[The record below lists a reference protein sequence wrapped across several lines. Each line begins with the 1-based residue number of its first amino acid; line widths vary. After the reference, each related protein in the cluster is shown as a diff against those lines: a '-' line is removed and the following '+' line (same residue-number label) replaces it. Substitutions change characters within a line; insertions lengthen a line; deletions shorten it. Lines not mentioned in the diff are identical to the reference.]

1 MFLSMCEVLDHLD
14 STTKSRNFIEG
25 EQVVNSNHLIYTGIL
40 KENNEQYELLSYCI
54 QSSNTRGDPHE
65 ITTVISKTGKVISS
79 VCSCTAGLSERCK
92 HSAGNNSFLRSSLRN
107 FLASLSLFLLLINR
121 RILSVQGKLHEG
133 TAFCFNRLLPLEPRS
148 K

>member
-40 KENNEQYELLSYCI
+40 NENNEQYELLSYCI

-65 ITTVISKTGKVISS
+65 ITIQ
-79 VCSCTAGLSERCK
+79 LSIKLVR
-92 HSAGNNSFLRSSLRN
+92 
-107 FLASLSLFLLLINR
+107 LFPQYAA
-121 RILSVQGKLHEG
+121 VQLG
-133 TAFCFNRLLPLEPRS
+133 
-148 K
+148 